1 MREFQSYYRN
11 KSFGRESQAM
21 NLLLKQTECQK
32 YNSQESKSREV
43 EVVDVITG
51 IEALIDDR
59 AAYIDPLKTRFS
71 DRAAAVI
78 SA

>member
-1 MREFQSYYRN
+1 
-11 KSFGRESQAM
+11 M